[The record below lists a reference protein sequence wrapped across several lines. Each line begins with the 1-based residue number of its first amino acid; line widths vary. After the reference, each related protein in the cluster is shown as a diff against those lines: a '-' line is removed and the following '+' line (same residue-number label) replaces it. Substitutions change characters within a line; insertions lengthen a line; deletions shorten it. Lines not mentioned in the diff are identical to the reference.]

1 MDRVRFDAGNPE
13 RTIPLAWAE
22 QMLCNWHQRNPG
34 QFGSRLAEVVSQWAA
49 SGTDD
54 QDGR

>member
-22 QMLCNWHQRNPG
+22 QMLCNWHQRNPA